1 MAKLVGPLKS
11 TLDEGYTEADLQRM
25 WRGVQVRSARRSMG
39 VSQGRWLVGGA
50 SLAVAAAVVVAVF
63 WPRHPT
69 VEPLPLVGGGLPAL
83 FESSGGER
91 RYGLADGSAITL
103 GPGARIEVLSNDG
116 SSFSTVLRR
125 GRATFDVHPGGPR
138 RWTVE
143 GGLATVEVVGT
154 EFTLERGPD
163 RLAVAVS
170 RGVVLV
176 RGERVPDRVQK
187 LVGGSQ
193 LVVHGREA
201 AAPSSPQPVPSA
213 VVTPSAAPSAN
224 RGPPSPSGS
233 ELDRLMQRADRARRA
248 GDPDTACALLEQAVR
263 EAGSDPR
270 GSLAAL
276 TLARITMA
284 RAPERAERALSAV
297 LKAGAARGLEEDVL
311 ARLVEARARMGD
323 ASGARDLAGDYQ
335 QRFPNGAHRAE
346 VERWAAE

>member
-1 MAKLVGPLKS
+1 MAKLAGPLKS

-25 WRGVQVRSARRSMG
+25 WRGVQVRSARRSLG

-69 VEPLPLVGGGLPAL
+69 VEPLALVGGGLPAL
-83 FESSGGER
+83 FESPRGER

-103 GPGARIEVLSNDG
+103 GPGGRIEVLSNDG

-163 RLAVAVS
+163 RLAIAVS

-193 LVVHGREA
+193 LVVHGPQA
-201 AAPSSPQPVPSA
+201 AAPSAQPVPSA
-213 VVTPSAAPSAN
+213 VATPSAAPSAT
-224 RGPPSPSGS
+224 RVPPSPPGS
-233 ELDRLMQRADRARRA
+233 ELDRLMRRADRARRA

-276 TLARITMA
+276 TLARITMV
-284 RAPERAERALSAV
+284 RAPERAERALATV

-323 ASGARDLAGDYQ
+323 PSGARDLARDYQ
-335 QRFPNGAHRAE
+335 RRFPNGAHRTE
-346 VERWAAE
+346 VERWTAQ